1 MTARPLGLLALNLG
15 GPRTLADV
23 RPFLEHLFADREI
36 IRFPG
41 GALGQRL
48 ISRMVV
54 LARLRAVRRNYRSI
68 GGGSPIYRLTLAQ
81 LEGVRRLLA
90 VRRERPARPYIA
102 FRYTEPSSDEALRT
116 MNADGVEDVVVL
128 TLYPHYSTAT
138 TGSSLRELQR
148 ALHRTG
154 LEGRFRFRV
163 IDRWHDH
170 PGYLDLLAAR
180 VREGVSSWP
189 VERRRDVAL
198 VFSAHSLPLSFVE
211 QGDPYPG
218 AIAETVG
225 AVVSRLGS
233 DAPTY
238 AVLSYQSQT
247 GPVRWL
253 EPRTD
258 RVLEELARE
267 GRRDVLVVPVSFVS
281 DHIETLYEVDQ
292 LFAGA
297 AARAGITTF
306 RRIRSLNDDPAFIA
320 VLTELVE
327 HALEAGT
334 VPSETPLCA
343 SV

>member
-1 MTARPLGLLALNLG
+1 MTARPVGLLALNLG

-23 RPFLEHLFADREI
+23 RPFLCRLFADREI

-48 ISRMVV
+48 IARLVV

-81 LEGVRRLLA
+81 LDGVSQRLLA
-90 VRRERPARPYIA
+90 RRGAPFRPYIA
-102 FRYTEPSSDEALRT
+102 FRYTEPSSDDALRA
-116 MNADGVEDVVVL
+116 MDADGIEDVVVL

-148 ALHRTG
+148 ALRRTG
-154 LEGRFRFRV
+154 LEGRFRLRI

-180 VREGVSSWP
+180 VREGIATWP
-189 VERRRDVAL
+189 AARRRDVAL
-198 VFSAHSLPLSFVE
+198 VFSAHSLPLSFIE
-211 QGDPYPG
+211 QGDPYAA

-225 AVVSRLGS
+225 AVVRRLGR

-238 AVLSYQSQT
+238 SALSYQSQT

-258 RVLEELARE
+258 RILEELGRE
-267 GRRDVLVVPVSFVS
+267 GVRDVLVAPVSFVS

-292 LFAGA
+292 LFADA

-306 RRIRSLNDDPAFIA
+306 RRTRSLNDDPAFLA
-320 VLTELVE
+320 VLADLVE
-327 HALEAGT
+327 HALDAEAR
-334 VPSETPLCA
+334 EEPLCA
-343 SV
+343 SA